1 MAPQAVIVSF
11 RLGGDDGVSVEARK
25 WAWALHE
32 LGFETRRIAGEIE
45 GAAERDDIVI
55 PGLAIDPQPSD
66 QAGSGCS
73 REIEPRI
80 LRRALQG
87 ADLVVVDNLCSLPL
101 NLEAARAVARVA
113 SDHTGRVCFR
123 HHDLPWQRRRLTHL
137 EADFPPRMEG
147 ALHATI
153 NLRSRRELQAR
164 GYADAVT
171 IHNYFDLDPPPH
183 DRTAT
188 RKHFGFVD
196 DDFVLFQPA
205 RAIER
210 KNVPGAL
217 RFAQQLHGL
226 AADLPLRLW
235 ISGPA
240 EDGYAP
246 VLDRIIERA
255 QIPVTVGR
263 APSAGDAYAASD
275 LVVFPSTWEGF
286 GNPVVESV
294 AYRRACAAYPYP
306 VLAEIVA
313 AGVRVFSTQQ
323 PEAVSSFLGE
333 PSAVRERYFDA
344 NVSRARVSF
353 SLADLPGAI
362 DETFA
367 AYGWIAW

>member
-1 MAPQAVIVSF
+1 MAPQAVTVSF

-32 LGFETRRIAGEIE
+32 LGFENRRVAGEIE
-45 GAAERDDIVI
+45 GAVEPDDIVI
-55 PGLAIDPQPSD
+55 PGLAIDPSSS
-66 QAGSGCS
+66 A
-73 REIEPRI
+73 EPDHEQVDPDV
-80 LRRALQG
+80 LRDAMEG
-87 ADLVVVDNLCSLPL
+87 ADLVVVDNICSLPL
-101 NLEAARAVARVA
+101 NLDAARAVARVA
-113 SDHTGRVCFR
+113 SEHTGRVCFR
-123 HHDLPWQRRRLTHL
+123 HHDLPWQRRNLTHL
-137 EADFPPRMEG
+137 EADFPPRVDG

-153 NLRSRRELQAR
+153 NLRSRRELHAR

-171 IHNYFDLDPPPH
+171 IHNYFDLDPPAC
-183 DRTAT
+183 DRSAT
-188 RKHFGFVD
+188 RDRFGFGA

-226 AADLPLRLW
+226 APSLAVRLW

-246 VLDRIIERA
+246 VLERIVERA
-255 QIPVTVGR
+255 QIPITVGR
-263 APSAGDAYAASD
+263 APTAGDGYAASD
-275 LVVFPSTWEGF
+275 VVVFPSTWEGF
-286 GNPVVESV
+286 GNPVVESI

-323 PEAVSSFLGE
+323 PETVAKFLSE
-333 PSAVRERYFDA
+333 PAAVRERFFDA
-344 NVSRARVSF
+344 NVHRARVSF
-353 SLADLPGAI
+353 SLPDLPAAI